1 MKFLSLLFLI
11 LLIGCKPKE
20 DKPELDFVKI
30 DIYPIMHEVS
40 SSISIDLLNGII
52 IFDNYSQLP
61 YYPEE
66 GDTINIKKKFPL
78 NFEYIKLNENEFK
91 DIKVLLGKNFVS
103 DIKKFNTDYTI
114 DKNSSSYLYGEGKRF
129 RINYAKDSTT
139 FATDDFLI
147 LDGHNERKIY
157 EVLKIIKKHTKSTN
171 NKKYIKYLSFPYEE

>member
-1 MKFLSLLFLI
+1 MKFLSLIFLI
-11 LLIGCKPKE
+11 LFIGCEPKE

-30 DIYPIMHEVS
+30 DILPILHHIP
-40 SSISIDLLNGII
+40 SSITIDFKSKSISFSDLTQMSII
-52 IFDNYSQLP
+52 
-61 YYPEE
+61 PEDCACAFE
-66 GDTINIKKKFPL
+66 ILKPSV

-103 DIKKFNTDYTI
+103 DIKKFNTAYTT

-147 LDGHNERKIY
+147 LDSPNERKIY
-157 EVLKIIKKHTKSTN
+157 EVLKIIKKRTKSTN
-171 NKKYIKYLSFPYEE
+171 NKKYIEYFSFGYEE